1 MKIYIVRHGQV
12 PHNALGQYNTADEDL
27 TELGIQQAEELKEK
41 IKGLKFDVVI
51 SSPLLRATHTE
62 YILTNYD
69 NRIITDERLRERS
82 CGTLSGQPLEVTD
95 REEYWNYYSNIQYGI
110 NENIQDFFKRIYGF
124 LDELKTKDY
133 ESVLIVAHSGVSKA
147 FSGYF
152 EGIKDGR
159 FLNRGLKNCEIKEY
173 ELK

>member
-1 MKIYIVRHGQV
+1 MKVYIVRHGEV
-12 PHNALGQYNTADEDL
+12 PHNALKQYNTADEDL
-27 TELGIQQAEELKEK
+27 NDLGIKQAEELRDK
-41 IKGLKFDVVI
+41 IKNMHFDIVI

-69 NRIITDERLRERS
+69 DSIITDDRLRERS
-82 CGTLSGQPLEVTD
+82 PGTLSGQPLEVTD
-95 REEYWNYYSNIQYGI
+95 REDYWNYYSTEKYGI
-110 NENIQDFFKRIYGF
+110 NENIQDFFNRVYDF
-124 LDELKTKDY
+124 LDELKTKKY

-152 EGIKDGR
+152 EGIQDGK

-173 ELK
+173 EL

>member
-1 MKIYIVRHGQV
+1 MKVYIVRHGQV

-27 TELGIQQAEELKEK
+27 TELGIQQAEELKDK
-41 IKGLKFDVVI
+41 IKNLHFDIVI

-69 NRIITDERLRERS
+69 SSIITDERLRERS
-82 CGTLSGQPLEVTD
+82 CGTLSGQPLEVTN
-95 REEYWNYYSNIQYGI
+95 REEYWNYNSNIQYGI
-110 NENIQDFFKRIYGF
+110 NENIQDFFKRVYAF

-133 ESVLIVAHSGVSKA
+133 KSVLIVAHSGVSKA

-152 EGIKDGR
+152 EGIQDGK

-173 ELK
+173 EL